1 MSPRF
6 RSMRPLLFCLLPAWM
21 GFATL
26 PTTIWAA
33 GSSPTVDARTGF
45 EVPLAG
51 LMPQTPD
58 APPPPPDDPA
68 DACAITP
75 GPAPDFTL
83 RDVNPSSA
91 TYGTDVPRTASAGQ
105 VTLLYIALPS
115 CAHCQADVDDLGELV
130 GWMGTAWDDVS
141 VRVVALNAAPESI
154 PELADGHDLPILQ
167 DTDEVDVEA
176 QYGAER
182 WYIYLLDRAGQPRVI
197 HYSLDFDDIDQL
209 TRLVDEVAVLIEEP
223 AP

>member
-1 MSPRF
+1 MP
-6 RSMRPLLFCLLPAWM
+6 
-21 GFATL
+21 
-26 PTTIWAA
+26 PTPA
-33 GSSPTVDARTGF
+33 GS
-45 EVPLAG
+45 
-51 LMPQTPD
+51 
-58 APPPPPDDPA
+58 PPPPDDPA

-75 GPAPDFTL
+75 TPAPDFTL
-83 RDVNPSSA
+83 RDVNPSSP
-91 TYGTDVPRTASAGQ
+91 TYATDVPRTASAGQ

-130 GWMGTAWDDVS
+130 GWMGAAWDDVS

-154 PELADGHDLPILQ
+154 PELADGNDLPILQ
-167 DTDEVDVEA
+167 DTDEVDVEG

-197 HYSLDFDDIDQL
+197 HYSLDFDDIDHL
-209 TRLVDEVAVLIEEP
+209 SRLVDEVAVLLEEP